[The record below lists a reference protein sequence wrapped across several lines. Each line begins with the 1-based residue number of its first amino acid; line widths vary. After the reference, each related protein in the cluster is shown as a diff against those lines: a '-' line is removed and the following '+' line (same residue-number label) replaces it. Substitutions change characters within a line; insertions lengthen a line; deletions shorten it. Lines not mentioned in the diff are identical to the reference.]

1 MHRGRRFCR
10 PRAFPYIR
18 RVILHD
24 EQHHLDRAVA
34 GASARLGRDPALD
47 IPTDPAADVVS
58 AVHARVW
65 CEADGSWWLEDLG
78 STNGTWLRGRRIGGP
93 ERLQNGDRFT
103 LGQRGPAFRVS
114 IPGELPRTSPE
125 PAIDASKPRLR
136 LRRVHGGDDL
146 TGTGREI
153 LIGRASTCT
162 IPLRTVADTLVSK
175 RHAVVAFDAGGAAT
189 IADLDSKNGTFV
201 NGQATR
207 GPAALKA
214 GDRVML
220 GWHGPLF
227 EVRALGT
234 ASVPEGQ
241 GAEYHPELQPPKTL
255 TGMVQVASEEAGP
268 GRFLRSLLRQM
279 ARESSAAFRIAA
291 VALIVALSVGIVLV
305 YLSATRE
312 SAAARARLASA
323 ERAFAAQL
331 RSASEGQRRADS
343 DIARLRR
350 DLAAAQGATVSR
362 SVVESLQ
369 TLLRQAE
376 RRAAGSAADFSRVA
390 TDNQGAV
397 GLVVA
402 RYQTDSVMG
411 SGFVITRSGYLL
423 TNGHV
428 VDDPNRGRP
437 RGIDVVMADTR
448 NPLAADVVAVSD
460 IPDQDVAV
468 LKIRGYRGAAVR
480 AIDWQGRNVR
490 QGEPAALIG
499 FPRGTLLAF
508 DAAGIVRT
516 TMFAGI
522 IAKATS
528 DWIEFAGS
536 TDAGS
541 SGSPL
546 FNAAGEVI
554 AMHYGGYAP
563 PAPGQG
569 ATLLGFAIPIA
580 RARPWLPREARV
592 ELGL

>member
-1 MHRGRRFCR
+1 M
-10 PRAFPYIR
+10 
-18 RVILHD
+18 ILHD
-24 EQHHLDRAVA
+24 EQHHLDRTVA
-34 GASARLGRDPALD
+34 GASARLGRDPALE
-47 IPTDPAADVVS
+47 IPADAAADVVS
-58 AVHARVW
+58 AMHARVW
-65 CEADGSWWLEDLG
+65 READGSWWLEDLG
-78 STNGTWLRGRRIGGP
+78 STNGTWLRGRRISGA
-93 ERLQNGDRFT
+93 ERLQTGDRFT
-103 LGQRGPAFRVS
+103 LGQRGPAFLVS
-114 IPGELPRTSPE
+114 IPGEPPRTRPE
-125 PAIDASKPRLR
+125 PAIDASQPQLR

-146 TGTGREI
+146 TGVGRQI

-201 NGQATR
+201 NGQAVR
-207 GPAALKA
+207 GPSALKA
-214 GDRVML
+214 GDRIML

-227 EVRALGT
+227 EVRALGA

-241 GAEYHPELQPPKTL
+241 GAEYHPELQPAKTL
-255 TGMVQVASEEAGP
+255 TGMVQVASEQAGP

-279 ARESSAAFRIAA
+279 ARESSAAFRVGA
-291 VALIVALSVGIVLV
+291 VALIAALSVGILLA
-305 YLSATRE
+305 YRAGSRE
-312 SAAARARLASA
+312 NAAARARLTSA
-323 ERAFAAQL
+323 ERAFTAQL

-350 DLAAAQGATVSR
+350 DLAAAERATVSR
-362 SVVESLQ
+362 SVVDSLQ

-376 RRAAGSAADFSRVA
+376 RRAAGSSADFSRVA
-390 TDNQGAV
+390 ADNQGAV

-448 NPLAADVVAVSD
+448 TPLAADVVAVSD

-468 LKIRGYRGAAVR
+468 LKIRGYQGTAVR

-499 FPRGTLLAF
+499 FPRGTLLAL
-508 DAAGIVRT
+508 DAAGFVRT

-522 IAKATS
+522 IAKATG
-528 DWIEFAGS
+528 DWIQFAGS

-554 AMHYGGYAP
+554 AMHYGAYAP
-563 PAPGQG
+563 PEPGQG

-580 RARPWLPREARV
+580 RARPWLPREART

>member
-1 MHRGRRFCR
+1 L
-10 PRAFPYIR
+10 R

-24 EQHHLDRAVA
+24 ERRNLDRTVA

-47 IPTDPAADVVS
+47 IPTDPTDDVVS

-65 CEADGSWWLEDLG
+65 READGSWWLEDLG
-78 STNGTWLRGRRIGGP
+78 STNGTWLGGRRIGGP
-93 ERLQNGDRFT
+93 ERLHSGDRFT
-103 LGQRGPAFRVS
+103 LGQRGPAFRVA
-114 IPGELPRTSPE
+114 IGGEPAADGPE
-125 PAIDASKPRLR
+125 PPAEASRPLLR
-136 LRRVHGGDDL
+136 LRRVNGGDDL
-146 TGTGREI
+146 AGSGREI
-153 LIGRASTCT
+153 LIGRASSCA
-162 IPLRTVADTLVSK
+162 IALRTVADTLVSK
-175 RHAVVAFDAGGAAT
+175 RHAVVAFDAEGGAT
-189 IADLDSKNGTFV
+189 IADLRSKNGTFV
-201 NGQATR
+201 NGQQIRSPT
-207 GPAALKA
+207 ALKA

-227 EVRALGT
+227 EVRALGA

-241 GAEYHPELQPPKTL
+241 GAEFHPERQPAKTL
-255 TGMVQVASEEAGP
+255 TGMVQVASAERGP
-268 GRFLRSLLRQM
+268 GRFVRSLVRQM
-279 ARESSAAFRIAA
+279 TRESSASFRVGA

-305 YLSATRE
+305 YRSASRE

-323 ERAFAAQL
+323 ERAFTDQL
-331 RSASEGQRRADS
+331 RSASESQRRADS
-343 DIARLRR
+343 DIARLQR
-350 DLAAAQGATVSR
+350 DLVAAQRATVSR
-362 SVVESLQ
+362 AVVDSLQ
-369 TLLRQAE
+369 TLLREAE
-376 RRAAGSAADFSRVA
+376 RRAGSGADFSRVA
-390 TDNQGAV
+390 AENQGAV
-397 GLVVA
+397 GLVVV
-402 RYQTDSVMG
+402 RYDADSVMG
-411 SGFVITRSGYLL
+411 SGFVITPSGYLL

-448 NPLAADVVAVSD
+448 SPLAADVVAVSD

-480 AIDWQGRNVR
+480 AIDWQGRHVR

-508 DAAGIVRT
+508 DATGLVRT

-554 AMHYGGYAP
+554 AMHYGAYAP

-569 ATLLGFAIPIA
+569 ASLLGFAIPIGRA
-580 RARPWLPREARV
+580 RAWLPREART